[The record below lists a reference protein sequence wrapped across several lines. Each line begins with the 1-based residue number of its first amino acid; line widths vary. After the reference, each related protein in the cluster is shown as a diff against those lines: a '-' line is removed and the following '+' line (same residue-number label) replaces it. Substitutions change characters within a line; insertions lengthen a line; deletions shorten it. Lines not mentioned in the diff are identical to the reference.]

1 MCTTW
6 LQKCSNCEA
15 ALFCGR
21 DCQVGCW
28 AQHKAECNV
37 ITTFRKISAAQEE
50 DAKASIKSLLET
62 LTLSASVKQSADPTV
77 AGVAVSLQLS
87 AAQLPGWFFSVVF
100 EQVCMRMATLGA
112 LEAAVLTL
120 VA

>member
-1 MCTTW
+1 M
-6 LQKCSNCEA
+6 QKCSNCEA

-37 ITTFRKISAAQEE
+37 ITTFRKIAALQEQ
-50 DAKASIKSLLET
+50 DANALVKSLLQT

-77 AGVAVSLQLS
+77 AGVAVSLQMN
-87 AAQLPGWFFSVVF
+87 AAQLPGWFFSVDF
-100 EQVCMRMATLGA
+100 QQVCRRIS
-112 LEAAVLTL
+112 TL
-120 VA
+120 VRASKLRWH